1 METPRSALAKLRS
14 EQDRGDPEVRAAIMD
29 SMLLCCGEA
38 GYRRVAVE
46 HVYRRFGGYRSQ
58 FYRYF
63 ANKAECFE
71 AAYAEE
77 AERLYEELLSHRGEP
92 DGLDRALAG
101 LGRYVSDEPARAKAI
116 FIEVHVA
123 GGGALAKR
131 RETLERLARA
141 LDGACR
147 HVGYSHAPPPMT
159 AEFMISAI
167 DQAVSSA
174 LLRGRPGEFADA
186 VPELAMLISNAYRGG
201 S

>member
-1 METPRSALAKLRS
+1 MA
-14 EQDRGDPEVRAAIMD
+14 
-29 SMLLCCGEA
+29 SMLVCCGEA

-46 HVYRRFGGYRSQ
+46 QVYRRSGGYRSQ

-63 ANKAECFE
+63 ANKAKCFE

-77 AERLYEELLSHRGEP
+77 AERLSEELLSHLGEP

-101 LGRYVSDEPARAKAI
+101 LGRFVSDEPARAKAI
-116 FIEVHVA
+116 FVEVHVA
-123 GGGALAKR
+123 GGGALTTR

-147 HVGYSHAPPPMT
+147 HIEYSHPPPPMT
-159 AEFMISAI
+159 AEFMIAAV

-174 LLRGRPGEFADA
+174 LLRDKPGEFAAA
-186 VPELAMLISNAYRGG
+186 VPELALLISNAYQGD